1 MPTLVQS
8 PDNFY
13 YPYPDDYTFLDIPLV
28 AIKALS
34 ALIEKLCPRGFKAAH
49 NLITKPRPPSF
60 KARKA
65 L

>member
-8 PDNFY
+8 PDNSLPYKLFY
-13 YPYPDDYTFLDIPLV
+13 TCFDNALL

-34 ALIEKLCPRGFKAAH
+34 ALIEKSCPRGFKAAH
-49 NLITKPRPPSF
+49 NLITKPRHPSF